1 MAVLFTGQVFLLG
14 GRGARGVGEQKVVRF
29 DLLEI
34 FGIATEIGLADLSL
48 DLDQF
53 GANLVR
59 GIPAVFLGLEV
70 QWGLKG
76 FPRKEDCA

>member
-1 MAVLFTGQVFLLG
+1 VAVLFTGQVFLLG

-53 GANLVR
+53 GES
-59 GIPAVFLGLEV
+59 GPGGPAVFLGLEV